1 MCIVGSSEP
10 GMIWLIVRKESMII
24 CHLGKMR
31 QIRVSNRSVLL
42 QFKDGSVVESIPL
55 LKQKIMDSVPLVHVF
70 SQSSLAVLNHRGLCH
85 HQKLCSMI

>member
-10 GMIWLIVRKESMII
+10 GMIWLIVRKESMTI

-70 SQSSLAVLNHRGLCH
+70 SQSSLAVLNH
-85 HQKLCSMI
+85 